1 MKTTSIP
8 AIGRGNAWLPTFARR
23 SVFRFVEVK
32 SKRPRLHLSPPSL
45 RGSKQSSLSPS
56 GGGVGGGLFHF
67 QFSVF
72 SFQLKKFSSFVI
84 DSPPSL
90 RGTKQSIL
98 TLLLFLFLSF
108 ASCSTNSDVPSS
120 RIFVRV
126 SNECVCNLFL
136 YTSEGLCLQ
145 SKIWDCQET
154 TYLTFDVFQ
163 EGQFTIKAEYRE
175 RSVSDTIQT
184 QFGHTREVGIIF

>member
-1 MKTTSIP
+1 MKTTI
-8 AIGRGNAWLPTFARR
+8 NLT
-23 SVFRFVEVK
+23 
-32 SKRPRLHLSPPSL
+32 
-45 RGSKQSSLSPS
+45 
-56 GGGVGGGLFHF
+56 
-67 QFSVF
+67 
-72 SFQLKKFSSFVI
+72 
-84 DSPPSL
+84 PSL

-98 TLLLFLFLSF
+98 TLLLFLFLSL

-163 EGQFTIKAEYRE
+163 EGQFTIKAEYRDKTT
-175 RSVSDTIQT
+175 SQT
-184 QFGHTREVGIIF
+184 LTAQLDKTYEVDIIFY

>member
-1 MKTTSIP
+1 MKTTI
-8 AIGRGNAWLPTFARR
+8 NLT
-23 SVFRFVEVK
+23 
-32 SKRPRLHLSPPSL
+32 PSL
-45 RGSKQSSLSPS
+45 RPTHPRHCEEERRSNPYTIS
-56 GGGVGGGLFHF
+56 
-67 QFSVF
+67 
-72 SFQLKKFSSFVI
+72 
-84 DSPPSL
+84 SL

-108 ASCSTNSDVPSS
+108 ASCTDSSDPHSS

-126 SNECVCNLFL
+126 SGECVCNLFL

-163 EGQFTIKAEYRE
+163 EGQFTIKAEYRDK
-175 RSVSDTIQT
+175 SASQNLTAQLDKTY
-184 QFGHTREVGIIF
+184 EVDIIF

>member
-8 AIGRGNAWLPTFARR
+8 AIGRGNVWLPTLGVASFAASKLKA
-23 SVFRFVEVK
+23 SVLACIY
-32 SKRPRLHLSPPSL
+32 RLSSL
-45 RGSKQSSLSPS
+45 RGTKQSSLSPS

-108 ASCSTNSDVPSS
+108 ASCCTNSDVPSS

-163 EGQFTIKAEYRE
+163 EGQFTIKAEYRD
-175 RSVSDTIQT
+175 RSASQT
-184 QFGHTREVGIIF
+184 LTAQLDKTYEVDIIF